1 MASSCYCLVLRVSCL
16 VFVLFLSCLL
26 VCVREVRLLLHV
38 VFKYVVTFCFLHPS
52 GQSNEYTSTDL
63 RKMPFANEGEVGDA
77 TSWEEQEQDLQRQ
90 RREEI
95 RRRQLYKQKIQL
107 RRHKKLWAASSKSEP
122 NESNRNNQ
130 PTPSSASITSR
141 TKSGFTSQTD
151 RNRESMLQVQQRG
164 KVLSSPTSTSKSHR
178 FKRSKS
184 DRDAKGQ
191 ERRKEKRASS
201 QVWRGRKDGR
211 HHTAQF
217 PVDLLEALFDGT
229 LNLNASDKL
238 NSIGNIAAET
248 EEMAPSHMG
257 FRRASH
263 GPDSDLYAR
272 RRLNDALE
280 AASQEVHTN
289 ELSPSCETAQPEVE
303 DYYSSD
309 ENDSAGNDS
318 ENISED
324 SWKQPSEGQAGYI
337 SDGAV
342 EQEFGTMG
350 NDSEGTVERKIR
362 RQDVNLMEQASCGSP
377 ASLYEFA
384 LLSPEKQIERLGS
397 AIIEYGHESTF
408 CFLASQFVHEYS
420 DDPAMLDISDFR
432 CPELIVCL
440 IQAVEK
446 CPMSNLVEV
455 LQLLGLLLYNNFNAE
470 DAARAN
476 ALSFILNRLK
486 GVQASIREVDVKAN
500 RAEYEKKLGNETKC
514 MWEEHKRNLLKVEA
528 LLIHASK
535 QFISVSKSQSESRKI
550 KKRLQQV
557 KHFFSNDNNLCQ
569 SQTITSNISHV

>member
-1 MASSCYCLVLRVSCL
+1 
-16 VFVLFLSCLL
+16 
-26 VCVREVRLLLHV
+26 
-38 VFKYVVTFCFLHPS
+38 
-52 GQSNEYTSTDL
+52 
-63 RKMPFANEGEVGDA
+63 MPLANEGEVGDA
-77 TSWEEQEQDLQRQ
+77 SSWEEQGQDLQRR

-107 RRHKKLWAASSKSEP
+107 RRHKKLWAASSKSKP

-130 PTPSSASITSR
+130 MNIPTPSSASISSR

-151 RNRESMLQVQQRG
+151 RNIESTQVQQRG
-164 KVLSSPTSTSKSHR
+164 KALSSPTSKSHQL
-178 FKRSKS
+178 FKRPKS

-201 QVWRGRKDGR
+201 QVRRGRKDGR

-229 LNLNASDKL
+229 LNLNASDKI
-238 NSIGNIAAET
+238 NSTGNIAAET
-248 EEMAPSHMG
+248 DEMNPSHMR

-263 GPDSDLYAR
+263 GPDPDLYAR

-289 ELSPSCETAQPEVE
+289 ELGPSCETAQPEVE
-303 DYYSSD
+303 DYYSTY
-309 ENDSAGNDS
+309 DS

-324 SWKQPSEGQAGYI
+324 SWEQPSEGQADYV
-337 SDGAV
+337 SDDGI
-342 EQEFGTMG
+342 EQEFGTMV
-350 NDSEGTVERKIR
+350 NDSEGMVERKIR
-362 RQDVNLMEQASCGSP
+362 RQDVSLMEQASCGST
-377 ASLYEFA
+377 ASLYDFA

-397 AIIEYGHESTF
+397 AIIEYGHESSF

-420 DDPAMLDISDFR
+420 DDPAMLDICDFR

-446 CPMSNLVEV
+446 CPISNLAEV
-455 LQLLGLLLYNNFNAE
+455 LQLLGILLYNSFNAE
-470 DAARAN
+470 DAARLN

-486 GVQASIREVDVKAN
+486 GVQASIREVEVKAS
-500 RAEYEKKLGNETKC
+500 RAEYEKKLGNEAKG
-514 MWEEHKRNLLKVEA
+514 MWEEHKRDLLKVEA
-528 LLIHASK
+528 LLIYAAK
-535 QFISVSKSQSESRKI
+535 QFISLSKSQSESRKI

-557 KHFFSNDNNLCQ
+557 KHFFSNDNNLFQ
-569 SQTITSNISHV
+569 SQTNKSNISHV